1 MRMIKRLIKSFL
13 QHDKKLLIRSF
24 QYEKL
29 YHKYRD
35 FTMLL
40 YENFALN
47 LELCERF
54 KDVKGCIVECGVW
67 RGGMSAAMAEVLGY
81 ERTYYLFDSF
91 EGLPQA
97 QEIDGIEAI
106 EWQKR
111 KDAPNYFDNCRAEI
125 EFAQKAMALSKAPKV
140 KIIKGWFQDTLPEAK
155 FEEPI
160 AILRLDCDWYE
171 STMECM
177 ENLYPKVVK
186 GGLVIM
192 DDYCL
197 WEGFSK
203 AIHDYLSKYKL
214 PERINQWRDSDVY
227 YIVKR

>member
-97 QEIDGIEAI
+97 
-106 EWQKR
+106 
-111 KDAPNYFDNCRAEI
+111 
-125 EFAQKAMALSKAPKV
+125 
-140 KIIKGWFQDTLPEAK
+140 
-155 FEEPI
+155 
-160 AILRLDCDWYE
+160 
-171 STMECM
+171 
-177 ENLYPKVVK
+177 
-186 GGLVIM
+186 
-192 DDYCL
+192 
-197 WEGFSK
+197 
-203 AIHDYLSKYKL
+203 
-214 PERINQWRDSDVY
+214 
-227 YIVKR
+227 